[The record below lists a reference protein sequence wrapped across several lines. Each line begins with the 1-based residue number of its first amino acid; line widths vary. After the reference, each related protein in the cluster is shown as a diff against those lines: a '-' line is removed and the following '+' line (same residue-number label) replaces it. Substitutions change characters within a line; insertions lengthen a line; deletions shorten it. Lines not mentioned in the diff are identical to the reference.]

1 MLDYLFLLVEC
12 IFLFLMV
19 YCAYNIKLN
28 NLHIKFTLRLFMD
41 LILDINVLIIYT
53 ILEILH
59 IDIEFCVKINKI
71 KIAYGFMQFI

>member
-1 MLDYLFLLVEC
+1 
-12 IFLFLMV
+12 
-19 YCAYNIKLN
+19 
-28 NLHIKFTLRLFMD
+28 MD
-41 LILDINVLIIYT
+41 LILDINVLTIYT